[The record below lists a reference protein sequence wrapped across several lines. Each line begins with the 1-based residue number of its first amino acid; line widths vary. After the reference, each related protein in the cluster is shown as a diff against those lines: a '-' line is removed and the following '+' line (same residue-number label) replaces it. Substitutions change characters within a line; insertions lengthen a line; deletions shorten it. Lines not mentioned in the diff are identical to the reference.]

1 MSRLVLNGDVDA
13 NLGKY
18 LPTPYIE
25 KITLAGTNASFST
38 SATSTYSIHGGVT
51 IPVRSD
57 ILLYDYAG
65 GTSATPAEYAA
76 NYLQDNTFYTMLFY
90 VTKLAQEVFDNEDG
104 SYTTT
109 QVESVTD
116 PDGVYNARLPIK
128 FFDQIIN
135 GKANPLDVYVNNAS
149 DVNVLIGS
157 DVATRIEFRQLAYYD
172 STAGGSVPD
181 AYIDIGTYDI
191 SYDEDGNQFITFPL
205 RIGPLDPPNGDS
217 VESAMDQI
225 QEFKSIF
232 FSSTADYNTGA
243 ATFADDYLTNIPL
256 FNLQTSDVSYEIV
269 FEEGRLGNPNNTAY
283 FDVNGEIYQTTPLMT
298 FNGQA
303 YKIKDITYDQVVESF
318 TELVEEYNVFYNR
331 ESGYEQ
337 LKQMIN
343 EIKAILARNDDPG
356 ILVRLFRLMKSFPV
370 KTPTK
375 PIGQLYKRLRR
386 RINSTNA
393 AIRND
398 QPLQRK
404 IIADSKIV
412 DDRPLP
418 EPEEL
423 ESIYIEG
430 SGNEN
435 KMTYGLSDG
444 YHSGMQQFIQDGLRY
459 SYTNDELSAE
469 YFDIVFGSIFFDY
482 EKALHRSSNLSR
494 VFNVKKMEDLGM
506 FVPWGQ
512 FYTQAARVKREFY
525 LERVGTGASSTE
537 LLTKS
542 VIGCTFDE
550 TRAYPLCNNI
560 YLREDQET
568 STTYETLFYTPQSI
582 RNSTA
587 VSSDLNVV
595 TPYTPPE
602 IEGED
607 EATVLGDAKQGYMS
621 SLVFRQFL
629 DPSNPDT
636 DQYGIS
642 RSDIEKYRLMMF
654 QLLDYRRYS
663 DVSGEFEGETQ
674 NYSLEDYYF
683 YVYVFDKTKNMIETL
698 IQNARDALSDIMEY
712 LTRAEELCSF
722 NEDTERFN
730 DFFRDAVTA
739 IYEDNPALAP
749 WYYAPVVYCL
759 HLDLTANQFN
769 GDMDQIL
776 QAATNIS
783 MQINPTDGNPTALV
797 NFVYAFQSFITN
809 TYDAG
814 SDIGDTVSAMS
825 DERIVLHV
833 ENLGP
838 MIA

>member
-25 KITLAGTNASFST
+25 KITLAGTNAT
-38 SATSTYSIHGGVT
+38 TGVNATSTYSIHGGVT

-57 ILLYDYAG
+57 VLLYDYAG

-135 GKANPLDVYVNNAS
+135 GKANPLDVFVNNAS

-157 DVATRIEFRQLAYYD
+157 DVATRIEFRQLEYYD

-232 FSSTADYNTGA
+232 FSSTVDYYTES

-404 IIADSKIV
+404 VIADSKIV

-423 ESIYIEG
+423 ESIYI
-430 SGNEN
+430 
-435 KMTYGLSDG
+435 
-444 YHSGMQQFIQDGLRY
+444 
-459 SYTNDELSAE
+459 
-469 YFDIVFGSIFFDY
+469 
-482 EKALHRSSNLSR
+482 
-494 VFNVKKMEDLGM
+494 
-506 FVPWGQ
+506 
-512 FYTQAARVKREFY
+512 
-525 LERVGTGASSTE
+525 
-537 LLTKS
+537 
-542 VIGCTFDE
+542 
-550 TRAYPLCNNI
+550 
-560 YLREDQET
+560 
-568 STTYETLFYTPQSI
+568 
-582 RNSTA
+582 
-587 VSSDLNVV
+587 
-595 TPYTPPE
+595 
-602 IEGED
+602 
-607 EATVLGDAKQGYMS
+607 
-621 SLVFRQFL
+621 
-629 DPSNPDT
+629 
-636 DQYGIS
+636 
-642 RSDIEKYRLMMF
+642 
-654 QLLDYRRYS
+654 
-663 DVSGEFEGETQ
+663 
-674 NYSLEDYYF
+674 
-683 YVYVFDKTKNMIETL
+683 
-698 IQNARDALSDIMEY
+698 
-712 LTRAEELCSF
+712 
-722 NEDTERFN
+722 
-730 DFFRDAVTA
+730 
-739 IYEDNPALAP
+739 
-749 WYYAPVVYCL
+749 
-759 HLDLTANQFN
+759 
-769 GDMDQIL
+769 
-776 QAATNIS
+776 
-783 MQINPTDGNPTALV
+783 
-797 NFVYAFQSFITN
+797 
-809 TYDAG
+809 
-814 SDIGDTVSAMS
+814 
-825 DERIVLHV
+825 
-833 ENLGP
+833 
-838 MIA
+838 